1 MSSSKTSS
9 SFPSRRTL
17 CDCGED
23 LVLMTSNIV
32 SNPGKKF
39 WRCPNW
45 KNTFSRVFFQWADE
59 ELLDEGTSMEDVE
72 SYKL

>member
-1 MSSSKTSS
+1 MSASKTSSS

-23 LVLMTSNIV
+23 LVLMTSKTV
-32 SNPGKKF
+32 RNPGKKF

-45 KNTFSRVFFQWADE
+45 KADE
-59 ELLDEGTSMEDVE
+59 ELLDEGTFNQ
-72 SYKL
+72 